1 MFYSKQSNTI
11 NIKIIYVVKNDII
24 ELQRVATNGVSPVGS
39 YLFFQEK
46 FMLLEFKLYNVD
58 NKDLYVNKSKEE
70 KGVIKQ
76 EIFQFIKK
84 TFVK

>member
-1 MFYSKQSNTI
+1 MFYPKQSNTI
-11 NIKIIYVVKNDII
+11 NIKIIYVIKNDII

-70 KGVIKQ
+70 KGGIKQ
-76 EIFQFIKK
+76 EIFSL
-84 TFVK
+84 

>member
-1 MFYSKQSNTI
+1 
-11 NIKIIYVVKNDII
+11 
-24 ELQRVATNGVSPVGS
+24 
-39 YLFFQEK
+39 
-46 FMLLEFKLYNVD
+46 MLLEFKVYNVD

-84 TFVK
+84 TFVKLKKLGQII

>member
-39 YLFFQEK
+39 YLFF
-46 FMLLEFKLYNVD
+46 
-58 NKDLYVNKSKEE
+58 
-70 KGVIKQ
+70 
-76 EIFQFIKK
+76 
-84 TFVK
+84 